1 MRILRLRS
9 GSWAAT
15 LLLPLLI
22 AVAAGCTSNREPLEP
37 RLEAIRT
44 YGWPASVINPTP
56 EWNPGTSLIL
66 ARSLGGFSIF
76 EEGGR
81 GEQRFAS
88 DDRRECHNARWL
100 NRDQF
105 VFGPGW
111 NARRAP
117 DGTVTVPTDGI
128 TLVTMAEGKPVKK
141 EQLSDRGATP
151 RPAGGNRIVAQDGSR
166 IIFIDSRAK
175 IEEFGEGF
183 DAVPQPDGPG
193 LCWRDTPAFEPDW
206 WTGRETAGVMHVRWR
221 AGKVDDIAGGMEAA
235 WTRHGGVLATVQL
248 APAPAGQPWWTGG
261 TRIVHLA
268 GPGLPA
274 ATIRDGAREPV
285 PHPLADLLAW
295 VGDDGGIWIGTLR
308 PDGWTERVAVA
319 GSRPR
324 WSHDGL
330 RLAWLEPPAAVSQ
343 VPAIRVA
350 VLAVR

>member
-1 MRILRLRS
+1 MRIM
-9 GSWAAT
+9 
-15 LLLPLLI
+15 LLALVVL
-22 AVAAGCTSNREPLEP
+22 AAGCSGNREPLET
-37 RLEAIRT
+37 RLEPIRT
-44 YGWPASVINPTP
+44 YGWPASVVDPTP
-56 EWNPGTSLIL
+56 EWNPSTNIIL
-66 ARSLGGFSIF
+66 ARSMGGFSTF

-88 DDRRECHNARWL
+88 DDRRECHSARWL

-111 NARRAP
+111 NARRAS

-128 TLVTMAEGKPVKK
+128 TLVTMSEGKPVAKDH
-141 EQLSDRGATP
+141 LSDRGATP
-151 RPAGGNRIVAQDGSR
+151 RPAGGNRITAQDGNH
-166 IIFIDSRAK
+166 IIFIDSHGR

-206 WTGRETAGVMHVRWR
+206 WTGRETPGLMHVRWR
-221 AGKVDDIAGGMEAA
+221 AGKVDDIVDGMQAA
-235 WTRHGGVLATVQL
+235 WTRHGGLLATVL
-248 APAPAGQPWWTGG
+248 RAPAPPGQPWWAGG
-261 TRIVHLA
+261 TRVVHLA
-268 GPGLPA
+268 GPGIPA
-274 ATIRDGAREPV
+274 VTVRDGARDPE

-295 VGDDGGIWIGTLR
+295 VGEDGGIWIGTMR
-308 PDGWTERVAVA
+308 ADGWTERIAVA

-330 RLAWLEPPAAVSQ
+330 RLAWLEPPPAASQ
-343 VPAIRVA
+343 LPAIRVT